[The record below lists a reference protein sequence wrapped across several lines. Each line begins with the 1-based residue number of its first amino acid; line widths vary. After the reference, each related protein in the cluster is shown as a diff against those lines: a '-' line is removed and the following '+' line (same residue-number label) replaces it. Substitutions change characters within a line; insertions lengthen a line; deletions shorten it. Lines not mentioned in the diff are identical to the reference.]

1 MAIPSIGLPVDLRD
15 LHRNPLTEFKKW
27 FSLFVKSGED
37 QPEAMTLATAT
48 LRGFPSA
55 RVVLYKGVSPAGFR
69 IFTNLDS
76 RKGRELRSNPRAALV
91 FHSKKLNRQIRVEGI
106 VRPMTRS
113 AVAKYFQTR
122 PRMSQLGAWASK
134 QSSAIANRDALI
146 HRLRHYEQLF
156 SGKKVALPDHWG
168 GFLLVPER
176 LEFWIEGEFR
186 LHDRFEY
193 TRTLSKTGKPGP
205 WTRVRLSP

>member
-1 MAIPSIGLPVDLRD
+1 MARPSIGSPVDLGD
-15 LHRNPLTEFKKW
+15 LHKNPLTEFKKW
-27 FSLFVKSGED
+27 FSLIEKSGDD

-48 LRGFPSA
+48 RKGIPSA

-69 IFTNLDS
+69 IFTNLES
-76 RKGRELRSNPRAALV
+76 RKGRELRANPRAALV
-91 FHSKKLNRQIRVEGI
+91 FHSKKLNRQIRIEGQ
-106 VRPMTRS
+106 VRPMPRA

-134 QSSAIANRDALI
+134 QSATIPNREALI
-146 HRLRHYEQLF
+146 HRLHHYEHLF
-156 SGKKVALPDHWG
+156 SGKKVSLPDHWG

-176 LEFWIEGEFR
+176 MEFWIEGEFR

-193 TRTLSKTGKPGP
+193 SRTISKSGKPGP
-205 WTRVRLSP
+205 WQRVRLSP